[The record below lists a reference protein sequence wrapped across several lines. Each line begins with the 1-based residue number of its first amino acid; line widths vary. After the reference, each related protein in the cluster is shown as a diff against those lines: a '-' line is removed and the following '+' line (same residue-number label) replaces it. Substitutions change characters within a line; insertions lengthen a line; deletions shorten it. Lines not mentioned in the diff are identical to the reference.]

1 MNLPMIPFPKLL
13 CHAHRSHSLM
23 AAEAQKAQQSQTS
36 RDFTRGRSPKRRG
49 LRARGLTMPHPS
61 TNTTNTTAIL
71 QQYTLRYRTYNF
83 HAWTS
88 FHQLP
93 PISTRKQLPRPL
105 WEDCN
110 QLQVLQTAF
119 GCSQDLRFS
128 RLEFLEKSLQFKT

>member
-71 QQYTLRYRTYNF
+71 QQAYSNTHYGTVPTTSMRGLPSTNF
-83 HAWTS
+83 HQFPPGNNFLVHCERIVTS
-88 FHQLP
+88 SRCCKQR
-93 PISTRKQLPRPL
+93 SGARK
-105 WEDCN
+105 
-110 QLQVLQTAF
+110 T
-119 GCSQDLRFS
+119 
-128 RLEFLEKSLQFKT
+128 